1 VKKSPRRHAKK
12 PAKSINRIYI
22 DQSGKVEG
30 SGDTVIAFA
39 NGKKTALL
47 IKAKDKRA
55 IQKLFR
61 DRGKGKVFVF
71 RLFSLLVY
79 LLIKDIAFTE
89 VVIDIEYLGKSSLI
103 KGYLLELFR
112 KKNSKNIQPS
122 QILFHEI
129 GKKCEAHWH
138 SYYVYTGKRKP
149 EKIVDLKLVKKS
161 LQGILG

>member
-1 VKKSPRRHAKK
+1 MKTVNCKLKTKKRPTK
-12 PAKSINRIYI
+12 NTRIYI

-30 SGDTVIAFA
+30 SGNTAIAFA
-39 NGKKTALL
+39 NGKKAALL

-61 DRGKGKVFVF
+61 DKDKGRVFVF

-79 LLIKDIAFTE
+79 LLIKDISFTE
-89 VVIDIEYLGKSSLI
+89 VVIDIEYLGKSALI
-103 KGYLLELFR
+103 KGYILELFR
-112 KKNSKNIQPS
+112 KNGKNILPS

-149 EKIVDLKLVKKS
+149 EKIIALTLIKRILKE
-161 LQGILG
+161 IL